1 MRYAY
6 TVPAGWSRS
15 PFPPPQQGIY
25 LRAPVSTPSPEGAS
39 ILLLDAVAPAGSLED
54 HLQAMVEQGC
64 EGARIM
70 RTGKPSPVTTTAGYR
85 GLRVQLTA
93 RSEGREEIRV
103 FVLVDAGPERLPLAF
118 VGGARSLPLHEAALD
133 GLIASIGP
141 LELPRE
147 LYRSW
152 TE

>member
-1 MRYAY
+1 MMRYAY

-39 ILLLDAVAPAGSLED
+39 ILLLDAVAPAGSLEE
-54 HLQAMVEQGC
+54 HLMAMVKQGC
-64 EGARIM
+64 DGARIVK
-70 RTGKPSPVTTTAGYR
+70 TGKPSPVTTAGYR
-85 GLRVQLTA
+85 GVRIQVSA
-93 RSEGREEIRV
+93 EAEGREEIRV
-103 FVLVDAGPERLPLAF
+103 FVLVDAGQERLPLAF
-118 VGGARSLPLHEAALD
+118 VGGAKSLPMHQEALD
-133 GLIASIGP
+133 GVIASIGP

>member
-1 MRYAY
+1 MRYAF
-6 TVPAGWSRS
+6 TVPDGWSRS

-25 LRAPVSTPSPEGAS
+25 LRAPVTTPSPEGAS

-54 HLQAMVEQGC
+54 HLMAMVKQGC
-64 EGARIM
+64 EGARIVKQ
-70 RTGKPSPVTTTAGYR
+70 GKPAPVTTAGYR
-85 GLRVQLTA
+85 GLRVQVSA
-93 RSEGREEIRV
+93 QAAGVEEIRV
-103 FVLVDAGPERLPLAF
+103 FVLIDAGDERLPLAF
-118 VGGARSLPLHEAALD
+118 VGGEKSLPMHQEALD
-133 GLIASIGP
+133 AVIASIGP